1 MSNIHP
7 VSVKQDIYVNNY
19 FKQEDNLTVIY
30 ISIFLHLYQVKQSD
44 LEKEEE
50 ETKSSRERRRNKVIK
65 RKKVRQSEK
74 KEKKERQSE
83 KGKESETE

>member
-19 FKQEDNLTVIY
+19 FKQEDNLTVMY

-74 KEKKERQSE
+74 KERHNE